1 MNLLA
6 DKARQDSSLKVLQSL
21 AIRTMAKAAYS
32 PDNIGHYG
40 LSFEYY
46 SHFTSPIRR
55 YSDLMVHRILL
66 DNLEGEK
73 RYQLDIIER
82 QCTHISSQ
90 ERKAMIA
97 ERESTKYF
105 QVLFLKEQLGKE
117 FDGIITGMNNRGIFV
132 EMLQNRCEAI
142 LPLETLGSEVE
153 VNKNRLSVSLV
164 KGTKP
169 LKMGDK
175 LKVRLISANLEDKEL
190 VVNLA

>member
-1 MNLLA
+1 
-6 DKARQDSSLKVLQSL
+6 
-21 AIRTMAKAAYS
+21 
-32 PDNIGHYG
+32 
-40 LSFEYY
+40 
-46 SHFTSPIRR
+46 
-55 YSDLMVHRILL
+55 
-66 DNLEGEK
+66 
-73 RYQLDIIER
+73 
-82 QCTHISSQ
+82 
-90 ERKAMIA
+90 
-97 ERESTKYF
+97 
-105 QVLFLKEQLGKE
+105 
-117 FDGIITGMNNRGIFV
+117 MNNRGIFV

>member
-66 DNLEGEK
+66 DNLEGENV
-73 RYQLDIIER
+73 I
-82 QCTHISSQ
+82 
-90 ERKAMIA
+90 
-97 ERESTKYF
+97 
-105 QVLFLKEQLGKE
+105 
-117 FDGIITGMNNRGIFV
+117 NW
-132 EMLQNRCEAI
+132 
-142 LPLETLGSEVE
+142 TL
-153 VNKNRLSVSLV
+153 
-164 KGTKP
+164 
-169 LKMGDK
+169 
-175 LKVRLISANLEDKEL
+175 
-190 VVNLA
+190 